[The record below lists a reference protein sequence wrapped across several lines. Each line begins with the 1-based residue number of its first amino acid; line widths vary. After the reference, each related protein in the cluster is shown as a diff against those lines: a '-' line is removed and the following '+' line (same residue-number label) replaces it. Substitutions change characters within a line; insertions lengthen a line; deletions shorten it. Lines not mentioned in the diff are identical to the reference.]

1 MIEGGLI
8 FYIIAVV
15 IVSVFTAIFS
25 VFNLITSTLLPLA
38 VVSNYLG
45 YVIDVVSTALAIIP
59 HGSLFYSLVSL
70 LYFGSFQFLCFTL
83 FLYSLDFY
91 LGVRYEVCSL

>member
-59 HGSLFYSLVSL
+59 HGSLFYSLGVFVIFWKFSIFMF
-70 LYFGSFQFLCFTL
+70 YIVFVFIRFLF
-83 FLYSLDFY
+83 
-91 LGVRYEVCSL
+91 RR